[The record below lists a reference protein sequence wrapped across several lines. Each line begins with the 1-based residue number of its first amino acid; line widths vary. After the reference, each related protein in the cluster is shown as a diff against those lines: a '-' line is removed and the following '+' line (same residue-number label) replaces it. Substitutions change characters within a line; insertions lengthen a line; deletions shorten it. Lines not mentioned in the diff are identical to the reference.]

1 MISII
6 VPTLN
11 ESKNILKFVKNLKFL
26 KFKYELIFVDDN
38 SSDNSNHIFQKI
50 TNKTINFIIRKAV
63 LSGATAGIKVSYIT
77 DPAKIDFSE
86 MMFSSFFIKANFV
99 QSLRL
104 FFFVVIKTL

>member
-38 SSDNSNHIFQKI
+38 SSDNSNKIFKKI
-50 TNKTINFIIRKAV
+50 KNKKINFIIRKAKKKDLSKSV
-63 LSGATAGIKVSYIT
+63 LLGIDKSRYNHVMVMDCDLQHSLK
-77 DPAKIDFSE
+77 DANKMKI
-86 MMFSSFFIKANFV
+86 
-99 QSLRL
+99 
-104 FFFVVIKTL
+104 